1 MNRSSTYSRAGCQR
15 GCGVGNRRANK
26 EVGIRRRQHED
37 LMKAFF
43 WAFMAMIGI
52 SYVASVVLENYQGTA
67 DSAFVGK
74 GARPD
79 PEPKLRGGPEK
90 PRS

>member
-1 MNRSSTYSRAGCQR
+1 
-15 GCGVGNRRANK
+15 
-26 EVGIRRRQHED
+26 
-37 LMKAFF
+37 MKAFF